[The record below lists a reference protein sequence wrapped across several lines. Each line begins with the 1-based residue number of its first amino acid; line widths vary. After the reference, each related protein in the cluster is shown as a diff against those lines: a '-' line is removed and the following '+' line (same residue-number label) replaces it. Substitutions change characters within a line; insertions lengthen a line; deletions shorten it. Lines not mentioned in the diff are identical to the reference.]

1 MEDKS
6 DVTTIRISKK
16 TLKSLRLEKI
26 QLQAKLKKEL
36 TFDEV
41 IDYLTKQKMER
52 DHS

>member
-41 IDYLTKQKMER
+41 IDYLIRSQKMEG
-52 DHS
+52 SA